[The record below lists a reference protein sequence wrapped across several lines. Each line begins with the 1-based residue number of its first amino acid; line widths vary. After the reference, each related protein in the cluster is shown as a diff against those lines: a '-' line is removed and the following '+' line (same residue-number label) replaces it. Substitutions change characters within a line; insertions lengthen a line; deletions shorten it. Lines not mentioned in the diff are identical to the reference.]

1 VVEDYQSDCSIK
13 VEEEEGSLYYYYYYF
28 IRSKEE
34 EELEL
39 KYSIR
44 SKEEG

>member
-34 EELEL
+34 VELEL

-44 SKEEG
+44 SKEED